1 MSFSNFSAKIYLT
14 LKRLDYGR
22 RNMASDEINWF
33 NPANTWDE
41 SGYEMIGVL
50 LANPKDISQ
59 AATSFIQ
66 GRTWS

>member
-1 MSFSNFSAKIYLT
+1 
-14 LKRLDYGR
+14 
-22 RNMASDEINWF
+22 MASDEINWY
-33 NPANTWDE
+33 NPVNTWDE